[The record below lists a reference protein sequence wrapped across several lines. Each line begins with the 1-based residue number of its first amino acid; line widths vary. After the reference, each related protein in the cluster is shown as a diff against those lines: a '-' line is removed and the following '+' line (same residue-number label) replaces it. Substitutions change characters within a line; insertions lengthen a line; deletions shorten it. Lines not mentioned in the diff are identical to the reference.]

1 MCRRKTNTCGEAS
14 VIELC
19 RRRVGLGGGIGA
31 SSIPQLLDEDKKLDG
46 DMEDA
51 LLCKECNIYG
61 IKRVLL
67 CQPPTNKHE
76 HFLDSWQNYLLP
88 DIINLM

>member
-1 MCRRKTNTCGEAS
+1 M
-14 VIELC
+14 
-19 RRRVGLGGGIGA
+19 GA

-61 IKRVLL
+61 IKRVLFS
-67 CQPPTNKHE
+67 QPPTNE
-76 HFLDSWQNYLLP
+76 HGNLALANSQRILFYKDTQTFFRLLAELSAARYYQF
-88 DIINLM
+88 DVKCGDCYS

>member
-19 RRRVGLGGGIGA
+19 RRRVGQGGGGIGA

-51 LLCKECNIYG
+51 LLCKE
-61 IKRVLL
+61 
-67 CQPPTNKHE
+67 
-76 HFLDSWQNYLLP
+76 
-88 DIINLM
+88 

>member
-46 DMEDA
+46 DMEGA
-51 LLCKECNIYG
+51 LKGMKYLPPK
-61 IKRVLL
+61 KRTRNFGNSKF
-67 CQPPTNKHE
+67 PTNLT
-76 HFLDSWQNYLLP
+76 F
-88 DIINLM
+88 

>member
-1 MCRRKTNTCGEAS
+1 MNFCSELDCWVCRRKTNTCGEAS

-51 LLCKECNIYG
+51 LLCKE
-61 IKRVLL
+61 
-67 CQPPTNKHE
+67 
-76 HFLDSWQNYLLP
+76 
-88 DIINLM
+88 